1 VFEDVFTDLFQSGQ
15 LHVLVYA
22 ERLSGWLVIHRGR
35 HDPSAREIVQTIVE
49 NFVDLGVS
57 VRLQSDGGPQFDLGA
72 FQSTLKR
79 WGVVW
84 SNSTPYYPQSNG
96 HVEAA
101 VSAIKELVEK
111 SPHRA
116 TDLPRSFFKVCLNFV
131 TPHEQTEYHRPRWF
145 LAIKLGRLSQP
156 IKRHLPTN
164 GKP

>member
-1 VFEDVFTDLFQSGQ
+1 MIRQQ
-15 LHVLVYA
+15 
-22 ERLSGWLVIHRGR
+22 
-35 HDPSAREIVQTIVE
+35 REIVQTIVK

-96 HVEAA
+96 HRKAA
-101 VSAIKELVEK
+101 VRAIKELVDK
-111 SPHRA
+111 TPHRA
-116 TDLPRSFFKVCLNFV
+116 TYLPRSFFKVCLNFV

-145 LAIKLGRLSQP
+145 LAIKLGRLSRP